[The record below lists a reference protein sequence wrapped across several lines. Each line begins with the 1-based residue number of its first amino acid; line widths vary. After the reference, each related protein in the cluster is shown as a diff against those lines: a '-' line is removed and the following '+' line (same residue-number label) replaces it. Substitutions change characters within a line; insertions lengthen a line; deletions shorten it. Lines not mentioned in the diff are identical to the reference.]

1 MLWLRWWTCTS
12 RQPLTGHLDPWVEL
26 GRSMEKPRCPSQSRR
41 TSLQRWV
48 INIKQQAMIVMT
60 SVMME
65 LLAKLISCRD
75 SKRCGIRMMI
85 NNIHHQVGV
94 EPGSRLKRRSSERQK
109 RSKGVQFED
118 QQAVATPWWN
128 YPIKLMRGAT
138 NTNTTEKSGANS
150 SKRRRRRHYTDP
162 ESRNVDDDKDENGDV
177 KGWGGFEIPFFWPA
191 AFFGQKNSIFVSLF
205 GGGPGSKSPF
215 VYRSSFPACILKEG
229 SKQYP

>member
-1 MLWLRWWTCTS
+1 
-12 RQPLTGHLDPWVEL
+12 
-26 GRSMEKPRCPSQSRR
+26 
-41 TSLQRWV
+41 
-48 INIKQQAMIVMT
+48 
-60 SVMME
+60 
-65 LLAKLISCRD
+65 
-75 SKRCGIRMMI
+75 MI
-85 NNIHHQVGV
+85 NNTHHQVGV

-191 AFFGQKNSIFVSLF
+191 AFFGQKKLNFCLIIWRRPWVETIFCLQIIIPSLHPERRKQTISIIC
-205 GGGPGSKSPF
+205 
-215 VYRSSFPACILKEG
+215 FPIHLSINDFTNPSYHFHPHKTIVT
-229 SKQYP
+229 KIRD

>member
-1 MLWLRWWTCTS
+1 
-12 RQPLTGHLDPWVEL
+12 
-26 GRSMEKPRCPSQSRR
+26 
-41 TSLQRWV
+41 
-48 INIKQQAMIVMT
+48 MIHEHKTAGDDCYDENGKAV
-60 SVMME
+60 
-65 LLAKLISCRD
+65 KDHCI
-75 SKRCGIRMMI
+75 MMI
-85 NNIHHQVGV
+85 INNTHHQVGV

-177 KGWGGFEIPFFWPA
+177 KGWGGFEILFFKT
-191 AFFGQKNSIFVSLF
+191 AFLERPKLISFSYHFDR
-205 GGGPGSKSPF
+205 PGSKQSF
-215 VYRSSFPACILKEG
+215 VYRSSSPGCILKER